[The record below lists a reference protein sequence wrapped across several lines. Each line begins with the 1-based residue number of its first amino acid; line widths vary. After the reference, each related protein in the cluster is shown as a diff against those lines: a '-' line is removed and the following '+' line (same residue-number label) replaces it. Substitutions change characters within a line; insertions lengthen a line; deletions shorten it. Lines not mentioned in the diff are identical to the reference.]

1 MKNNFSYFWKNKII
15 RKIKKL
21 DFIYLAIWTILFT
34 ILFFLMIFS
43 FNKISWYDAL
53 FNLAFL
59 ILAITILSLVI
70 KFGLFDIYS
79 RSIKN
84 WNIKKEN
91 KILKENRMQQKEL
104 ISPGKQTEIRKEQ
117 TYLNIIIGLLAF
129 IILFIISAPFVFS

>member
-104 ISPGKQTEIRKEQ
+104 ISPGKQTDIRKEQ